1 MMLLV
6 ALLALSHATL
16 GIPNV
21 DDVTIPP
28 WVSTERQPTTTEG
41 TTTPSII
48 TTKAAEKLD
57 VRLPG
62 SLKPLHY
69 LVKLQPFINGN
80 FSISGYAEVEME
92 VLEPTSN
99 ITLHISDIIT
109 KNDTIKV
116 HPLGQARTRGV
127 RIKKHEYD
135 HARQFYIAH
144 LKNPLQK
151 GTKYVLSMEFIGY
164 LNAEL
169 HGFYRSSYTDIDGS
183 IRNVAVTQ
191 FQATY
196 ARKAFPCFDEPAM
209 KATFEIHLARE
220 SWMTTLSN
228 MPIAETVPVEGQE
241 GWVWDRYERSVPMST
256 YLVAFVVSDFA
267 HVNST
272 EIEHV
277 VLRVWARPE
286 AIDQAEYAN
295 EVGPKILSFFEEYFN
310 LSFPLPKLDMIAV
323 PELSFGGM
331 ENWGLI
337 TYREKYLLHNPRVS
351 TPLSKTF
358 VAELISHELAHQWF
372 GNLVTPVWWD
382 DLWLN
387 EGFATYISYLG
398 VNQVEPAW
406 KVMETTLVQT
416 VHKVFGLDSLKSS
429 HRISIPVDH
438 PDEISEVFDAISYNK
453 GASIIRMM
461 VHFLSEPTFRKGL
474 NNYLK
479 AFTYK
484 NAVQDDLWQHLTVA
498 AHEDGVLPQ
507 DVTVKMI
514 MDTWTLQKGYPV
526 IQVMRSVDGTSAIL
540 AQDRFLLERGANS
553 SNTTDHKWWVPLTYT
568 SQSEADF
575 NRTQA
580 ALWMK
585 ASEDHLTVSS
595 LPPKD
600 QWVIFNLQET
610 GYYRV
615 NYDDHNW
622 NLLIRQLKDNH
633 EVICPVNRGQV
644 IDDAMNLARAGHL
657 NYKVAIGVFSYLRNE
672 GEYLP
677 WSTGVDQLDYIESMF
692 KRRSGFGA
700 LKRYIRDLVLPLYRA
715 VGFDARA
722 EDSFLEQEKRKIAV
736 NWACKLGHKDCLDEV
751 LTRYRQWMSQ
761 PDNTSIISPNLKSTV
776 YCRAIAEGGEAEWDF
791 AWDQYLRTNV
801 ASEKTL
807 LLSAMACSKEAW
819 ILSRYLEMASNP
831 GNSIRQQDIIIILR
845 SLSANDVGRPLVWD
859 YLTLRWNDI
868 YIYKKR
874 RRGDVLK
881 RVTQTFNTKQ
891 ELELVRSFLR
901 RRRVSLEGNR
911 RSVQQVEEKIKN
923 NVAWMDANY
932 DVIVQW
938 LEENGYSSKLRVV

>member
-1 MMLLV
+1 MMLLF
-6 ALLALSHATL
+6 ALLALSRVTL
-16 GIPNV
+16 GLPNV
-21 DDVTIPP
+21 EDVTIPP
-28 WVSTERQPTTTEG
+28 WASTERQPTTTDA
-41 TTTPSII
+41 SVIA
-48 TTKAAEKLD
+48 TKAAEKLD
-57 VRLPG
+57 IRLPRA
-62 SLKPLHY
+62 LKPLHY
-69 LVKLQPFINGN
+69 LVRLQPFINGN
-80 FSISGYAEVEME
+80 LSISGYVEVEME

-99 ITLHISDIIT
+99 ITLHMADIIT

-169 HGFYRSSYTDIDGS
+169 HGFYRSSYTDIDGK
-183 IRNVAVTQ
+183 IKNVAATQ
-191 FQATY
+191 FQPTS

-241 GWVWDRYERSVPMST
+241 GWVCDHYERSVPMST

-272 EIEHV
+272 ANDHV
-277 VLRVWARPE
+277 TFRVWARRE
-286 AIDQAEYAN
+286 AIDQAGYAN

-310 LSFPLPKLDMIAV
+310 LPFPLSKMDMVA
-323 PELSFGGM
+323 LTDFSAGGM

-337 TYREKYLLHNPRVS
+337 TYREKYLLHNPQVS
-351 TPLSKTF
+351 TPASQTLITG
-358 VAELISHELAHQWF
+358 LISHELAHQWF

-387 EGFATYISYLG
+387 EGFATYVGYLG
-398 VNQVEPAW
+398 MDHAEPTW
-406 KVMETTLVQT
+406 KVMETSIVER
-416 VHKVFGLDSLKSS
+416 VHYVFGLDGLESS
-429 HRISIPVDH
+429 HRISIPVGH
-438 PDEISEVFDAISYNK
+438 PDEINEVFDYISYIK
-453 GASIIRMM
+453 GASLIRMM
-461 VHFLSEPTFRKGL
+461 VHYLTEPTFRKGL

-484 NAVQDDLWQHLTVA
+484 NAVQDDLWKHLTVA

-526 IQVMRSVDGTSAIL
+526 IQVMRSIDGTSAIL
-540 AQDRFLLERGANS
+540 AQNRFLLERSANS

-580 ALWMK
+580 MVWMK

-633 EVICPVNRGQV
+633 EVICPINRAQI

-657 NYKVAIGVFSYLRNE
+657 SYKIAIGVYEYLQNE

-677 WSTGVDQLDYIESMF
+677 WSTGTGKLGYIENMF
-692 KRRSGFGA
+692 KRKGGYGA
-700 LKRYIRDLVLPLYRA
+700 LKRYLLDLVFPLYKA
-715 VGFDARA
+715 VGFEERRD
-722 EDSFLEQEKRKIAV
+722 DPYLELKKRRIAV
-736 NWACKLGHKDCLDEV
+736 RWACKLGHKDCLDKV
-751 LTRYRQWMSQ
+751 LTLYRQWMSQ

-819 ILSRYLEMASNP
+819 ILSRYLGMAINPDSGIRLQDVTTVLSNI
-831 GNSIRQQDIIIILR
+831 GY
-845 SLSANDVGRPLVWD
+845 NDVGRSLVWD
-859 YLTLRWNDI
+859 YLTLNWNDI
-868 YIYKKR
+868 YSFKKR
-874 RRGDVLK
+874 RRGELMK
-881 RVTQTFNTKQ
+881 SVTSSFNTKQ
-891 ELELVRSFLR
+891 ELNTVQSFLR
-901 RRRVSLEGNR
+901 RRKVSLEGNR

-938 LEENGYSSKLRVV
+938 LEENGYSSRLRVV